1 MNKNKK
7 QPVIINDLTL
17 VSPDRNRKDVGK
29 LKAAI
34 MSAERIQAPN
44 RYALYDLYHDVVTID
59 GHLAGIL
66 AKRTGAVTNKRLRF
80 TRNQQSVNELDA
92 LINSEKFT
100 QLISLI
106 MDSIYWGISGV
117 EFIVGKQFDFNVIPR
132 KHIRVED
139 RLIVKSQY
147 DNSGISLDLL
157 PYCWIIGGD
166 KRYNF
171 GRLLQCSMYALYKRS
186 GFGDF
191 AQYVEIFGQ
200 PVRVIRYDTYDQET
214 KAELKR
220 IADESGSSLVMMI
233 PKQAEF
239 EMLDGKSSN
248 GSGELQER
256 LIRACNQEMSIAI
269 LGVSETTVSSSS
281 SGYAQAEVH
290 AEQQFEVTRDDMR
303 FVLHMLNS
311 DYFLSI
317 LAAYGYPVAGG
328 QFEYVEEKNLDML
341 TKRLNIDVQQSNIV
355 PISDDYFYE
364 TYGIP
369 KPDNYEAIKADQQA
383 RRDAAIKAA
392 QLAVANNKD
401 DKNDKDDKVKPNKNL
416 FDTLV
421 DFFA

>member
-1 MNKNKK
+1 MNKNKYK
-7 QPVIINDLTL
+7 QSVIINDLTL
-17 VSPDRNRKDVGK
+17 VSPDRNRKDVGR
-29 LKAAI
+29 LKQAI
-34 MSAERIQAPN
+34 MSAERIQVPN

-59 GHLAGIL
+59 GHLSGIL
-66 AKRTGAVTNKRLRF
+66 AKRTGAVTNKRMRF
-80 TRNQQSVNELDA
+80 VRNQQSVEELDN
-92 LINSEKFT
+92 LINSDKFC

-147 DNSGISLDLL
+147 DVTGVSLDEL

-166 KRYNF
+166 RKYNF

-248 GSGELQER
+248 GTGELQER

-317 LAAYGYPVAGG
+317 LASYGFPVAGG

-341 TKRLNIDVQQSNIV
+341 TKRLNIDMQLSGLV

-369 KPDNYEAIKADQQA
+369 KPDNYDAIKKEQQA
-383 RRDAAIKAA
+383 RRDAALKAA
-392 QLAVANNKD
+392 QMAVAGNKD
-401 DKNDKDDKVKPNKNL
+401 KEDKEDKNKSNKNL
-416 FDTLV
+416 FDALV